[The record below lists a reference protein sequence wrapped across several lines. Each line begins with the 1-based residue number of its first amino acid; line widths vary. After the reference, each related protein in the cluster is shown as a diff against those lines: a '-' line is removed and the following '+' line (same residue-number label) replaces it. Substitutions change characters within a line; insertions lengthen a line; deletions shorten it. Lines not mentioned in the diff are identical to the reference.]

1 MSSSCIASTSTL
13 ILYSQLTILGRPCL
27 SMCIFGLFNIIYNL
41 KAHYNS
47 NTEKPSISPWSSSS
61 ISALALAAISTLI
74 YTLLALLTYR
84 KIHIVRMRDAMH
96 RHTPDGEHIQ
106 LLPEDEQQRRQLLR
120 LLRERNAGRGVSP
133 EASQST
139 FRIDL
144 PENLRRSNTLP
155 STPDSVYEAHSRTYT
170 PTSDRFVHSS
180 MPQPIPHLSPNPVI
194 NQNQQL
200 QPPDA
205 SFDPRPINVGS
216 DYFVRGAD
224 GVPHNCDSGKALTGY
239 PKEKA
244 QEAYGGAVL
253 LVNGERHPLERERAR
268 YHFETVEEQERR
280 RSRENRRAEIEMGSR
295 VAGKGR
301 AKIEGV
307 TVTPR
312 IARVET
318 DGWGARH

>member
-1 MSSSCIASTSTL
+1 
-13 ILYSQLTILGRPCL
+13 
-27 SMCIFGLFNIIYNL
+27 MCIFGLFNIIYNL
-41 KAHYNS
+41 KARYNS
-47 NTEKPSISPWSSSS
+47 DTQKPSTSPWSSSS

-74 YTLLALLTYR
+74 YTLLAVLTYR
-84 KIHIVRMRDAMH
+84 KIHIVRMRDAMR

-120 LLRERNAGRGVSP
+120 LLREHDVGRGISP

-144 PENLRRSNTLP
+144 PDSLRRSNTLL
-155 STPDSVYEAHSRTYT
+155 STPDNVYEAHSRTYM
-170 PTSDRFVHSS
+170 PISDRLVHPS
-180 MPQPIPHLSPNPVI
+180 MPQPIPQLFQNSVI

-216 DYFVRGAD
+216 DYFVHGAD
-224 GVPHNCDSGKALTGY
+224 GVPYNSDSGKAVTGY

-244 QEAYGGAVL
+244 EEAYGGSML
-253 LVNGERHPLERERAR
+253 LVNGERHPLERERAQ

-280 RSRENRRAEIEMGSR
+280 RRSASRENRRAEIEMGSS
-295 VAGKGR
+295 VTGKGR
-301 AKIEGV
+301 AAIEGV
-307 TVTPR
+307 AVTPR

-318 DGWGARH
+318 DGWGARL